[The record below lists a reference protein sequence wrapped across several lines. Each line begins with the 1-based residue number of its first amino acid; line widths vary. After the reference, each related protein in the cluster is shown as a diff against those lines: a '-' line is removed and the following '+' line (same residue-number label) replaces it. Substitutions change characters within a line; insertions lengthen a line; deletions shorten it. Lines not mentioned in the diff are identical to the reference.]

1 MPPVRS
7 AGNWPL
13 KIDRNGVDRVN
24 SPANPVATA
33 ARQSIGHFG
42 RVRTATTARKPSLSA
57 FIASGKLPL
66 SRLASMRGIAT
77 MMQTYSGGC
86 QCGKVRYEVQMDIGE
101 VLACNCSR
109 CGRLGSLL
117 AFAPTTQFKLLSGDA
132 DLTKF
137 EFNKHMIQ
145 HQFCSTC
152 GIQSFAIGTHPKTGA
167 KLAAINVRCLDG
179 VDVDALKVKK
189 VDGRS
194 L

>member
-1 MPPVRS
+1 LTPEFS
-7 AGNWPL
+7 ASSAPGRL
-13 KIDRNGVDRVN
+13 RVN
-24 SPANPVATA
+24 FA
-33 ARQSIGHFG
+33 G
-42 RVRTATTARKPSLSA
+42 RAHVTIRE
-57 FIASGKLPL
+57 
-66 SRLASMRGIAT
+66 IAT
-77 MMQTYSGGC
+77 MTETYSGGC
-86 QCGKVRYEVQMDIGE
+86 QCGKVRYEAQLDIGE

-117 AFAPTTQFKLLSGDA
+117 AFAPASQFKLLSGDA

-167 KLAAINVRCLDG
+167 KMAAINVRCLEG
-179 VDVDALKVKK
+179 VDVDALKVKR
-189 VDGRS
+189 VDGKS

>member
-1 MPPVRS
+1 MS
-7 AGNWPL
+7 
-13 KIDRNGVDRVN
+13 
-24 SPANPVATA
+24 
-33 ARQSIGHFG
+33 
-42 RVRTATTARKPSLSA
+42 
-57 FIASGKLPL
+57 
-66 SRLASMRGIAT
+66 
-77 MMQTYSGGC
+77 QTYLGGC
-86 QCGKVRYEVQMDIGE
+86 QCAKVRYEVQMDIGE

-117 AFAPTTQFKLLSGDA
+117 AFAPATQFKLLSGDA

-137 EFNKHMIQ
+137 EFNQHKIQ

-167 KLAAINVRCLDG
+167 KIAAINVRCLDD

-189 VDGRS
+189 VNGKS